1 MTRTDLF
8 QLCLRSGL
16 MLIPLES
23 SSRESLVKWG
33 NGCSGIMSILNQSP
47 LHSGFKFA
55 GTPIEPHLWGAS
67 FTSGMSRILGLRHS
81 ICILQYLQISKV
93 IGSANLSWTL
103 LRFAHFL
110 FLSSFIFTVK

>member
-1 MTRTDLF
+1 
-8 QLCLRSGL
+8 

-33 NGCSGIMSILNQSP
+33 NGYSGIMSLLNQSP

-67 FTSGMSRILGLRHS
+67 FTSGIL
-81 ICILQYLQISKV
+81 
-93 IGSANLSWTL
+93 L
-103 LRFAHFL
+103 LL
-110 FLSSFIFTVK
+110 FMLKPI